1 MPQQER
7 LPLADA
13 GKQPQPSSIVILTL
27 FSKLQITPVELPES
41 LGLRVFNRSL
51 LVRLG
56 LHLVVLSS
64 PNTELGPSFSPT
76 KHRHTEI
83 HGFACRVC
91 ISLNLRTCEPCQQ
104 ARGTCVSS
112 TPASTQKSQIASGN
126 FAAWGG
132 KMDEFKNGSRDLLKL
147 SGEQEHISSKNKKTS
162 AATHEELL
170 GLV

>member
-27 FSKLQITPVELPES
+27 FSRLQITPVELPES

-132 KMDEFKNGSRDLLKL
+132 RWTNLKTAPGTSLNFQESRNTFPQKTKKHLQQPTKNS
-147 SGEQEHISSKNKKTS
+147 
-162 AATHEELL
+162 
-170 GLV
+170 